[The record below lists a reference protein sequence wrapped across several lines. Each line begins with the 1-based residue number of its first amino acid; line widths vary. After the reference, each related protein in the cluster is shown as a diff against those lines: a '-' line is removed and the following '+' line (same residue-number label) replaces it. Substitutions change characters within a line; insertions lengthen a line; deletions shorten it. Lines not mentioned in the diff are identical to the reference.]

1 METLSETT
9 PTTLVTF
16 SGTTPSTMAT
26 ISETTPSSATATRPP
41 SMAWIGL
48 DDTDSLDSGC
58 TTWDFHLLL
67 THLEDSGFT
76 VVGHPNLVRL
86 WPFAPERTRGNAAL
100 SAEIL
105 SEPSTNSL
113 SEVLEE
119 WFNNQ
124 YNSNTSSENVVG
136 SESASPVLVYTETRF
151 PEDWYWNAVRKY
163 VNPNDRLNDVSKVS
177 SAIYWTKKDE
187 NNSSDCIRGLVGAS
201 SAIAWRGDN
210 DFTWESTT
218 WRMAENIGKKRKVPS
233 VLVGEMS
240 DKFPLTILNRDPNA
254 GDSLITPRTP
264 CPVLY
269 GIRAERSKVAE
280 QAHLWLQSNADVES
294 AIAMRV
300 HRSNQATDDHIE
312 QTCSGIVISKVREVK
327 GGHASLQVF
336 DGHKH
341 STIVAFKQGGQVNR
355 LLKSLFVGDLIQWRG
370 LTSPNNEIHLEAIM
384 CSEAVPRSLSR
395 PICKC
400 GGKLCRQGVGQP
412 LGCEKCTNTQESVW
426 VSTEFESRG
435 QWVEPPCSNRR
446 HLAKPLNR
454 QAKG

>member
-1 METLSETT
+1 
-9 PTTLVTF
+9 
-16 SGTTPSTMAT
+16 
-26 ISETTPSSATATRPP
+26 
-41 SMAWIGL
+41 MAWIGL

-67 THLEDSGFT
+67 TNLEDAGFT

-100 SAEIL
+100 SAEI
-105 SEPSTNSL
+105 STDSSTNSL
-113 SEVLEE
+113 TEVLDE

-124 YNSNTSSENVVG
+124 YITNTSSENILG

-151 PEDWYWNAVRKY
+151 PEEWYWNAVRKY
-163 VNPNDRLNDVSKVS
+163 VNSKDRLNDVSRVS
-177 SAIYWTKKDE
+177 SAIYWTIKDQK
-187 NNSSDCIRGLVGAS
+187 NTSNCTRGLVGAS

-210 DFTWESTT
+210 DYTWEATA
-218 WRMAENIGKKRKVPS
+218 WRRAENIGKRRKVPTS
-233 VLVGEMS
+233 LVGEMS
-240 DKFPLTILNRDPNA
+240 DKFPKTILNRDPNA
-254 GDSLITPRTP
+254 GDSLIAPRTP

-269 GIRAERSKVAE
+269 GIRAEEAKVAE
-280 QAHLWLQSNADVES
+280 QAHLWLQSHEDVETAFS
-294 AIAMRV
+294 MRV

-341 STIVAFKQGGQVNR
+341 TMIVAFKQGGQVNR
-355 LLKSLFVGDLIQWRG
+355 LLKSLVVGDLVEWRG
-370 LTSPNNEIHLEAIM
+370 LTSPNNEIHLESIM
-384 CSEAVPRSLSR
+384 CSEGVPRSLSR

-412 LGCEKCTNTQESVW
+412 LRCEKCANTQESVW

-435 QWVEPPCSNRR
+435 QWVEPLCSNRR